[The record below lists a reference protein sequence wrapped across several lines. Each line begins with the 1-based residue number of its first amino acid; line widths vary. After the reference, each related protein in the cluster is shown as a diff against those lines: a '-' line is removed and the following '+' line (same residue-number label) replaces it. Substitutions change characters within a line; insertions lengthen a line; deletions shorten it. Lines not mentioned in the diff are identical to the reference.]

1 MNSIF
6 YKSADLPLGMGILIR
21 YFHFLFFD
29 LMIVNTV
36 NILLHRV
43 VAVDLRGYGDSDKPS
58 HISAYTLEKLIK
70 DVKQTITALG
80 IKS

>member
-1 MNSIF
+1 
-6 YKSADLPLGMGILIR
+6 
-21 YFHFLFFD
+21 
-29 LMIVNTV
+29 MIVNAV

-80 IKS
+80 I